1 MKYLAMILLL
11 TTQVCFSQTLEEFSL
26 LTHDAKME
34 LIENGHFDEVTDQNE
49 ITSTIDMNLLFKT
62 VSFANDLVVVWG
74 DTVLEGPYAIV
85 EDDLNISVDTMYYK
99 NGILYAIQGYVSNPA
114 ILIESTDCEFDY
126 DTGEYNE
133 QCYEGTISQYFYL
146 DFNGVEIESDNYGDF
161 DS

>member
-1 MKYLAMILLL
+1 MILLL